1 MKLESFKS
9 EKFRELESNELGKIN
24 GGNNVNSAQEVDN
37 TGVTVTWTIAE
48 KRTDHICSDC

>member
-24 GGNNVNSAQEVDN
+24 GGNNVNSALETG
-37 TGVTVTWTIAE
+37 TGVTVTWTIAD
-48 KRTDHICSDC
+48 KRTDEICSDC